1 MRTRLSMILLA
12 APALMVAGC
21 MRTPNRGLESVH
33 QPVVSRTDYV
43 FDVAVDG
50 GQASPAELQRLV
62 GWMAALRVG
71 YGDRIAVDDPSGTNE
86 GARAQ
91 IGSLVARYG
100 LFLEDNAPIT
110 AAAMTPG
117 AVRVVITRAV
127 ASVPGC
133 PDFSRNGNAEFEGN
147 TTSNHGCAINS
158 NLAAMVAQPEDL
170 VKGRTGNGVADPV
183 TSSKAVQ
190 QLRRTVNSG
199 ANGLKSE
206 STGGK

>member
-1 MRTRLSMILLA
+1 MRTRLSMILFA
-12 APALMVAGC
+12 APALLVAGC
-21 MRTPNRGLESVH
+21 TGTPNRGLETVH

-43 FDVAVDG
+43 FDVVTDG
-50 GQASPAELQRLV
+50 GRASPAELQRLV

-71 YGDRIAVDDPSGTNE
+71 YGDRIAVDDPSGTAGGVRE
-86 GARAQ
+86 Q
-91 IGSLVARYG
+91 IAGLVARYG

-117 AVRVVITRAV
+117 AVRVVVTRAV

-133 PDFSRNGNAEFEGN
+133 PDYSRNGNAEFEGN
-147 TTSNHGCAINS
+147 TSSNHGCAINS

-170 VKGRTGNGVADPV
+170 VHGRGATGATDPV

-190 QLRRTVNSG
+190 LLRRTTSSG

>member
-1 MRTRLSMILLA
+1 MRPRLSMILFA

-21 MRTPNRGLESVH
+21 AGTPNRGLETVH

-43 FDVAVDG
+43 FDVVVDG

-71 YGDRIAVDDPSGTNE
+71 YGDRVAIDDPSGASA

-91 IGSLVARYG
+91 IGTLVARYG
-100 LFLEDNAPIT
+100 LFLEDHAPIT

-133 PDFSRNGNAEFEGN
+133 PDFSRNGNAEFNGN
-147 TTSNHGCAINS
+147 TSSNHGCAINS
-158 NLAAMVAQPEDL
+158 NLAAMIAQPEDL
-170 VKGRTGNGVADPV
+170 VQGRSGNGVADPV

-190 QLRRTVNSG
+190 LLRRSTNTG

>member
-1 MRTRLSMILLA
+1 MRTRLSMILFA
-12 APALMVAGC
+12 APALLVAGC
-21 MRTPNRGLESVH
+21 TGTPNRGLETVH

-43 FDVAVDG
+43 FDVVTDG
-50 GQASPAELQRLV
+50 GRASPAELQRLV

-71 YGDRIAVDDPSGTNE
+71 YGDRIAVDDPSGTASGVRE
-86 GARAQ
+86 Q
-91 IGSLVARYG
+91 IAGLVARYG

-117 AVRVVITRAV
+117 PVRVVITRAV

-133 PDFSRNGNAEFEGN
+133 PDYSRNGNAEFEGN

-170 VKGRTGNGVADPV
+170 VHGRGATGATDPV

-190 QLRRTVNSG
+190 LLRRTTNSG

>member
-1 MRTRLSMILLA
+1 MRRRLSMIVLS

-21 MRTPNRGLESVH
+21 TGTVNRGLDSVH

-43 FDVAVDG
+43 FDVVTDG
-50 GQASPAELQRLV
+50 GQVSAAEMQRLT

-71 YGDRIAVDDPSGTNE
+71 YGDRIAVDDPSGTAD

-91 IGSLVARYG
+91 IGTLVARYG

-117 AVRVVITRAV
+117 TVRVVVTRAV

-133 PDFSRNGNAEFEGN
+133 PDYSRTGTTEFEGN

-158 NLAAMVAQPEDL
+158 NLAAMVARPEDL
-170 VKGRTGNGVADPV
+170 VRGRPGTSTSDPV

-190 QLRRTVNSG
+190 ALRRTVNSG
-199 ANGLKSE
+199 SNGLKSE

>member
-1 MRTRLSMILLA
+1 MRTRLSMILFA
-12 APALMVAGC
+12 APALLVVGC
-21 MRTPNRGLESVH
+21 TGTPNRGLETVH

-43 FDVAVDG
+43 FDVVTDG
-50 GQASPAELQRLV
+50 GRASPAELQRLI

-71 YGDRIAVDDPSGTNE
+71 YGDRIAVDDPSGTAGGVRE
-86 GARAQ
+86 Q
-91 IGSLVARYG
+91 IAGLVARYG

-117 AVRVVITRAV
+117 AVRVVVTRAV

-133 PDFSRNGNAEFEGN
+133 PDYSRNGNAEFEGN
-147 TTSNHGCAINS
+147 TSSNHGCAINS

-170 VKGRTGNGVADPV
+170 VHGRGAIGATDPV

-190 QLRRTVNSG
+190 LLRRTTSSG

>member
-1 MRTRLSMILLA
+1 MRRRLSMIVLC

-21 MRTPNRGLESVH
+21 TGTVNRGLDSVH

-43 FDVAVDG
+43 FDVVTDG
-50 GQASPAELQRLV
+50 GQVSAAEMQRLV
-62 GWMAALRVG
+62 GWMATLRVG
-71 YGDRIAVDDPSGTNE
+71 YGDRIAVDDPSGTAD

-91 IGSLVARYG
+91 IGALVARYG

-117 AVRVVITRAV
+117 TVRVIITRAV

-133 PDFSRNGNAEFEGN
+133 PDYSRTGTVEFEGN
-147 TTSNHGCAINS
+147 TTSNHGCAVNA
-158 NLAAMVAQPEDL
+158 NLASMVARPEDL
-170 VKGRTGNGVADPV
+170 VRGRPGTSTSDPV

-190 QLRRTVNSG
+190 ALRRTVNSG
-199 ANGLKSE
+199 SNGLKSE

>member
-1 MRTRLSMILLA
+1 MRTRLSMILFA
-12 APALMVAGC
+12 APALLVAGC
-21 MRTPNRGLESVH
+21 TGTPNRGLETVH

-43 FDVAVDG
+43 FDVVTDG
-50 GQASPAELQRLV
+50 GRASPAELQRLI

-71 YGDRIAVDDPSGTNE
+71 YGDRIAVDDPSGSA
-86 GARAQ
+86 GAVREQ
-91 IGSLVARYG
+91 IAGLVARYG

-133 PDFSRNGNAEFEGN
+133 PDYSRNGNAEFEGN
-147 TTSNHGCAINS
+147 TSSNHGCAINS

-170 VKGRTGNGVADPV
+170 VHGRGATGATDPV

-190 QLRRTVNSG
+190 LLRRTTSSG